1 MATKAGSGVLS
12 SSPPADVD
20 TPASPKG
27 KGHRRGSSSVTDVYK
42 PAELKELLGEEGEL
56 KLAKEVGRLNWK
68 MNTHPSHLDD
78 WKQLKQVPISS
89 PKVKLLDIY
98 FPMGL
103 HVTARAGASSAL
115 GVSVYDVLAAI
126 HKQFKK
132 KADDELEMPV
142 LGNLE
147 WGRSEDLR
155 SKEHWPAVV
164 LVAQKKEAPQ
174 SGKKKN

>member
-1 MATKAGSGVLS
+1 MASTESAI
-12 SSPPADVD
+12 PPAQ
-20 TPASPKG
+20 TEAEMPTSPKA

-42 PAELKELLGEEGEL
+42 PADLKELIGAEGEL
-56 KLAKEVGRLNWK
+56 KLAKEISKLNWK
-68 MNTHPSHLDD
+68 INTHPSHLDD
-78 WKQLKQVPISS
+78 WKQLKQIPISS
-89 PKVKLLDIY
+89 PKVKLLDVY

-103 HVTARAGASSAL
+103 HVTARASAASAL

-147 WGRSEDLR
+147 WGRSEDLT

-164 LVAQKKEAPQ
+164 LVAQKKEAPAS
-174 SGKKKN
+174 SGKKKNN